1 MLTWKVKTNDKTV
14 FLTFDDG
21 PHPDI
26 TPWVLDTLKQ
36 FNAHATFFCVGENVD
51 RYPETYTRV
60 LREGHAVGNHTYN
73 HLNGWKTSLHQYLL
87 NTDACAG
94 KVDSRLFR
102 PPYGRIGFRQLRAL
116 RSKGYQI
123 IMWDI
128 LTRDYD
134 QHTDIPAALKAI
146 LQHTSKGSI
155 VVFHD
160 SLKAAP
166 QLKQLLPR
174 VLETLQNRGY
184 QFLPLT
190 T

>member
-1 MLTWKVKTNDKTV
+1 V
-14 FLTFDDG
+14 
-21 PHPDI
+21 
-26 TPWVLDTLKQ
+26 
-36 FNAHATFFCVGENVD
+36 
-51 RYPETYTRV
+51 
-60 LREGHAVGNHTYN
+60 
-73 HLNGWKTSLHQYLL
+73 L
-87 NTDACAG
+87 NTDACAR
-94 KVDSRLFR
+94 KVESKLFR

-123 IMWDI
+123 MMWDI

-134 QHTDIPAALKAI
+134 QQTDIPAALKAI
-146 LQHTSKGSI
+146 LQHTDKGSI

-184 QFLPLT
+184 QFLPLAT
-190 T
+190 